1 MAETISMGKYL
12 FKRINQLGIE
22 HVFGVPGDFNLSL
35 LDELFK
41 LPELKW
47 LGACNELNAAYAADG
62 YSRIKG
68 TPGAL
73 VTTYA
78 VGELS
83 AMNGVAGAYAEH
95 AGMIHIVGMPAR
107 MVQKARLLIHHTMEP
122 GMDQTIYVG
131 MAAPIRK
138 AYTVLLDEK
147 TMAQEIDRVIEQ
159 GVQSRL
165 PVYIYVPM
173 DVAGIPLDAK
183 RLETTP
189 LDTEVRNLE
198 KEAEDEVVRST
209 LELIKASSA
218 PAILADVL
226 TIRHGGKELARRLVN
241 ITQFPTYS
249 TPLSKGVIDETSPYF
264 NGLYNGQ
271 VSFDGVASAVESS
284 DLVLNIGP
292 LISDSNT
299 GGFTRNIINDH
310 LIFLG
315 HDYCRIRDKKYEGIH
330 FLPVLKRIVEQL
342 EKEPSRFNVPKNR
355 AWTKL
360 EPPLLNNSASGAITQ
375 SFIWQRIGRFL
386 KPGDIVL
393 AESGT
398 AQFGMP
404 DASFTSDIG
413 YITQT
418 FWSSIGYTVGA
429 CLGACVAAKELKKP
443 GRVVL
448 LVGEGSLQMTV
459 QEIGSYIRFG
469 FTPII
474 FVINNGGYSIERAI
488 NGPKQT
494 YNDVSMLWDHQKML
508 EFFGARKET
517 GIPGKS
523 FACKTVE
530 ELEVVLK
537 DETFNKASCIQ
548 VCEVFMD
555 PFDYPWRL
563 STQVTI
569 TQEKMAKAA
578 KAAKAAQGNL

>member
-1 MAETISMGKYL
+1 MAATISMGQYL
-12 FKRINQLGIE
+12 FKRVAELGNE
-22 HVFGVPGDFNLSL
+22 HVFGVPGDFNLAL

-41 LPELKW
+41 MPELKW
-47 LGACNELNAAYAADG
+47 LGTCNELNAAYATDG
-62 YSRIKG
+62 YARIKG
-68 TPGAL
+68 IPAAL

-107 MVQKARLLIHHTMEP
+107 IVQKARLMLHHTMEP
-122 GMDQTIYVG
+122 GMDHEIYVG

-138 AYTVLLDEK
+138 TFTVLKDEK
-147 TMAQEIDRVIEQ
+147 TMAQEIDRVIQEA
-159 GVQSRL
+159 VWSRL
-165 PVYIYVPM
+165 PVYIYVPL
-173 DVAGIPLDAK
+173 DVAGVQLDAK
-183 RLETTP
+183 RLETP
-189 LDTEVRNLE
+189 LKIEVTNPN
-198 KEAEDEVVRST
+198 KEVEDEIVKAT
-209 LELIKASSA
+209 LDSIKTASS

-226 TIRHGGKELARRLVN
+226 TIRHGGKKFAEKLMNL
-241 ITQFPTYS
+241 TKFPTYS
-249 TPLSKGVIDETSPYF
+249 TPLSKGVVDETSPYF
-264 NGLYNGQ
+264 NGLYNGE
-271 VSFDGVASAVESS
+271 VSFDGVASAIESS
-284 DLVLNIGP
+284 DLVIDIGP
-292 LISDSNT
+292 VHSDSNT
-299 GGFTRNIINDH
+299 GGFTRNITDDH
-310 LIFLG
+310 TIILA
-315 HDYCRIRDKKYEGIH
+315 HNYCQVRGKKYEGVH
-330 FLPVLKRIVEQL
+330 FLPVLKRIVEEL
-342 EKEPSRFNVPKNR
+342 EKDVVKYNVLEKKT
-355 AWTKL
+355 WKKL
-360 EPPLLNNSASGAITQ
+360 EPPLLNDSTSGPIAQ

-404 DASFTSDIG
+404 DSPFPENIG

-429 CLGACVAAKELKKP
+429 CLGACVAAKELKRP

-469 FTPII
+469 FKPII
-474 FVINNGGYSIERAI
+474 FVINNNGYSIERAI
-488 NGPKQT
+488 NGPEQT

-517 GIPGKS
+517 GIASKS

-530 ELEVVLK
+530 ELEAVLN
-537 DETFNKASCIQ
+537 DDAFNRADKIQ

-555 PFDYPWRL
+555 RLDYPWRL
-563 STQVTI
+563 YTQVNVTRA
-569 TQEKMAKAA
+569 KNAKAA
-578 KAAKAAQGNL
+578 AALKAAQ